1 MANNSYRYNST
12 GVGIHRVTRQP
23 FDDKTVFYNPID
35 LLIYSKAGARYDG
48 QQASLI
54 YNNKQINVIINRDQ
68 PILKFNNIEYYTK
81 HNDEYYVLLYYYNPF
96 FKYSYNN
103 NLDQDMHYNIM
114 KYEDNTIS
122 IDNPNRFNIINL
134 MNIFRGN
141 ELETK
146 IDTQISNNAKILINY
161 NEYYTGQNNFYEE
174 QFNHKFMFVRIGLD
188 ENLNEIKKNIVFTQN
203 VYPFNNYTGS
213 LNGSTQFRKATIT
226 NNENTYTYFN
236 CNIYEES
243 TNTNENFI
251 LFPKNNDSKNLN
263 DNAYG
268 SDGYVT
274 ALYMEA
280 NDYVKS
286 MLGEVI

>member
-35 LLIYSKAGARYDG
+35 LLIYSKAGARYNG

-54 YNNKQINVIINRDQ
+54 YNNKQIDVIINNDQ

-81 HNDEYYVLLYYYNPF
+81 YNDTYYVLLYYYNPF
-96 FKYSYNN
+96 FNDYDNS
-103 NLDQDMHYNIM
+103 NLDMYYNIM
-114 KYEDNTIS
+114 KYKDNTIS

-141 ELETK
+141 ELEDA
-146 IDTQISNNAKILINY
+146 INDVISNNAEILINY
-161 NEYYTGQNNFYEE
+161 NEYHNNQDVNFYEE
-174 QFNHKFMFVRIGLD
+174 SFNHEFMFVRIGLD
-188 ENLNEIKKNIVFTQN
+188 KNLNEIKNNIVFTQE
-203 VYPFNNYTGS
+203 VYPFNNYTES
-213 LNGSTQFRKATIT
+213 LNNSTYFIKVID
-226 NNENTYTYFN
+226 NDYTYFN
-236 CNIYEES
+236 CNIYKES
-243 TNTNENFI
+243 TDTNENFI
-251 LFPKNNDSKNLN
+251 LFPKNNDSKDLN
-263 DNAYG
+263 DNLYG

-280 NDYVKS
+280 DNYVRS

>member
-35 LLIYSKAGARYDG
+35 LLIYSKAGARYNG

-54 YNNKQINVIINRDQ
+54 YNNKQIDVIINNDQ

-81 HNDEYYVLLYYYNPF
+81 YNDKYYVLLYYYNPF
-96 FKYSYNN
+96 FN
-103 NLDQDMHYNIM
+103 DRDTDMHDNIM
-114 KYEDNTIS
+114 KYKDNTIS

-141 ELETK
+141 ELEGA
-146 IDTQISNNAKILINY
+146 INEEISNNAEILINY
-161 NEYYTGQNNFYEE
+161 NEYHNNQDDNFYEKSFDHE
-174 QFNHKFMFVRIGLD
+174 FMFVRIGLD
-188 ENLNEIKKNIVFTQN
+188 KNLNEIKNNIVFTQKE
-203 VYPFNNYTGS
+203 YPFNNYTES
-213 LNGSTQFRKATIT
+213 LNNSTYFIKVIDD
-226 NNENTYTYFN
+226 ENDYTYFN

>member
-35 LLIYSKAGARYDG
+35 LLIYSKAGARYNG

-54 YNNKQINVIINRDQ
+54 YNNKQIDVIINNDQ

-81 HNDEYYVLLYYYNPF
+81 YNDKYYVLLYYYNPF
-96 FKYSYNN
+96 FNDN
-103 NLDQDMHYNIM
+103 RDTDMHDNIM
-114 KYEDNTIS
+114 KYKDNTIS

-141 ELETK
+141 ELEDA
-146 IDTQISNNAKILINY
+146 INNEISNNAEILINY
-161 NEYYTGQNNFYEE
+161 NEYHNNQDDNFYEKSFE
-174 QFNHKFMFVRIGLD
+174 HEFMFVRIGLD
-188 ENLNEIKKNIVFTQN
+188 KNLNEIKNNIVFTQE
-203 VYPFNNYTGS
+203 VYPFNNYTEL
-213 LNGSTQFRKATIT
+213 LNNSTYFIKVIDD
-226 NNENTYTYFN
+226 ENDYTYFN
-236 CNIYEES
+236 CNIYKES
-243 TNTNENFI
+243 TDTNENFI
-251 LFPKNNDSKNLN
+251 LFPKNNSSKDLN
-263 DNAYG
+263 DNLYG

-280 NDYVKS
+280 DNYVRS

>member
-12 GVGIHRVTRQP
+12 GVGIHRVTKQP

-54 YNNKQINVIINRDQ
+54 YNNKQIDVIINRDQ

-81 HNDEYYVLLYYYNPF
+81 YENKYYVLLYYYNPF
-96 FKYSYNN
+96 FNDILDRDMYS
-103 NLDQDMHYNIM
+103 NIM

-134 MNIFRGN
+134 MNIFRGD
-141 ELETK
+141 ELK
-146 IDTQISNNAKILINY
+146 DRIDRVISNNAEILINY
-161 NEYYTGQNNFYEE
+161 NEYNTDQGNFYETPFDHE
-174 QFNHKFMFVRIGLD
+174 FMFVRIGLD
-188 ENLNEIKKNIVFTQN
+188 ENLNEIKNNIVFTQDE
-203 VYPFNNYTGS
+203 YPFINCTES
-213 LNGSTQFRKATIT
+213 LNGSTKFKKATIT
-226 NNENTYTYFN
+226 NNQNTYTYFN

-251 LFPKNNDSKNLN
+251 LFPKSNYSKNLN
-263 DNAYG
+263 DNIYG

-280 NDYVKS
+280 NNYVKS
-286 MLGEVI
+286 MLGEEVI

>member
-12 GVGIHRVTRQP
+12 GVGIHRVTKQP

-54 YNNKQINVIINRDQ
+54 YNNKQIDVIINHDQ

-81 HNDEYYVLLYYYNPF
+81 HDDEYYVLLYYYNPF
-96 FKYSYNN
+96 FNDILDRDMYS
-103 NLDQDMHYNIM
+103 NIM

-134 MNIFRGN
+134 MNIFRGD
-141 ELETK
+141 ELKDK
-146 IDTQISNNAKILINY
+146 IDDVISNNAEILINY
-161 NEYYTGQNNFYEE
+161 NEYNTDQGNFYETPFDHE
-174 QFNHKFMFVRIGLD
+174 FMFVRIGLD
-188 ENLNEIKKNIVFTQN
+188 ENLNEIKNNIVFTQDE
-203 VYPFNNYTGS
+203 YPFINCTES
-213 LNGSTQFRKATIT
+213 LNGSTKFKKATIT
-226 NNENTYTYFN
+226 NNQNTYTYFN

-251 LFPKNNDSKNLN
+251 LFPKSNYSKNLN
-263 DNAYG
+263 DNIYG

>member
-12 GVGIHRVTRQP
+12 GVGIHRVTKQP

-54 YNNKQINVIINRDQ
+54 YNNKQIDVIINHDQ

-81 HNDEYYVLLYYYNPF
+81 YENKYYVLLYYYNPF
-96 FKYSYNN
+96 FNDILDRDMYS
-103 NLDQDMHYNIM
+103 NIM

-134 MNIFRGN
+134 MNIFRGD
-141 ELETK
+141 ELKDT
-146 IDTQISNNAKILINY
+146 IDRVISNNAEILINY
-161 NEYYTGQNNFYEE
+161 NEYNTDQGNFYETPFDHE
-174 QFNHKFMFVRIGLD
+174 FMFVRIGLD
-188 ENLNEIKKNIVFTQN
+188 ENLNEIKNNIVFTQDE
-203 VYPFNNYTGS
+203 YPFINCTES
-213 LNGSTQFRKATIT
+213 LNGSTKFKKATIT
-226 NNENTYTYFN
+226 TNQNTYTYFN

-251 LFPKNNDSKNLN
+251 LFPKSNYSKNLN
-263 DNAYG
+263 DNIYG

-280 NDYVKS
+280 NNYVKS
-286 MLGEVI
+286 MLGEEVI

>member
-12 GVGIHRVTRQP
+12 GVGIHRVTKQP

-54 YNNKQINVIINRDQ
+54 YNNKQIDVIINHDQ

-81 HNDEYYVLLYYYNPF
+81 HDDEYYVLLYYYNPF
-96 FKYSYNN
+96 FNDILDRDMYS
-103 NLDQDMHYNIM
+103 NIM

-134 MNIFRGN
+134 MNIFRGD
-141 ELETK
+141 ELK
-146 IDTQISNNAKILINY
+146 DRIDRVISNNAEILINY
-161 NEYYTGQNNFYEE
+161 NEYNTDQGNFYETPFDHE
-174 QFNHKFMFVRIGLD
+174 FMFVRIGLD
-188 ENLNEIKKNIVFTQN
+188 ENLNEIKNNIVFTQDE
-203 VYPFNNYTGS
+203 YPFINCTES
-213 LNGSTQFRKATIT
+213 LNGSTKFKKATIT
-226 NNENTYTYFN
+226 NNQNTYTYFN

-251 LFPKNNDSKNLN
+251 LFPKSNYSKNLN
-263 DNAYG
+263 DNIYG

-280 NDYVKS
+280 NNYVKS
-286 MLGEVI
+286 MLGEEVI

>member
-35 LLIYSKAGARYDG
+35 LLIYSKAGARYNG

-54 YNNKQINVIINRDQ
+54 YNNKQIDVIINNDQ

-81 HNDEYYVLLYYYNPF
+81 YNDKYYVLLYYYNPF
-96 FKYSYNN
+96 FT
-103 NLDQDMHYNIM
+103 DDRDTDMHDNIM
-114 KYEDNTIS
+114 KYKDNTIS

-141 ELETK
+141 ELEVK
-146 IDTQISNNAKILINY
+146 INEEISNNAEILINY
-161 NEYYTGQNNFYEE
+161 NEYHNNQDVNFYEE
-174 QFNHKFMFVRIGLD
+174 RFNHEFMFVRIGLD
-188 ENLNEIKKNIVFTQN
+188 KNLNEIKNNIVFTQE
-203 VYPFNNYTGS
+203 VYPFNNYTEL
-213 LNGSTQFRKATIT
+213 LNNSTYFIKVIDD
-226 NNENTYTYFN
+226 ENDYTYFN
-236 CNIYEES
+236 CNIYKES
-243 TNTNENFI
+243 TDTNENFI
-251 LFPKNNDSKNLN
+251 LFPKNNDSKDLN
-263 DNAYG
+263 DNLYG

-280 NDYVKS
+280 DNYVRS

>member
-1 MANNSYRYNST
+1 MPNQYRYNST

-23 FDDKTVFYNPID
+23 FDDKMVFYNPID
-35 LLIYSKAGARYDG
+35 LLIYSKAGARYNG

-54 YNNKQINVIINRDQ
+54 YNNKQIDVIINNDQ

-81 HNDEYYVLLYYYNPF
+81 YENKYYVLLYYYNPF
-96 FKYSYNN
+96 FNDYVNGSGN
-103 NLDQDMHYNIM
+103 DSDMYYNIM
-114 KYEDNTIS
+114 NYKDNTIS

-141 ELETK
+141 ELEGN
-146 IDTQISNNAKILINY
+146 INDEISENAEILIDY
-161 NEYYTGQNNFYEE
+161 NEYNNNQNNFYETSFKHE
-174 QFNHKFMFVRIGLD
+174 FMFVRIGLG
-188 ENLNEIKKNIVFTQN
+188 ENLNEIKNDIVVFTQE

-213 LNGSTQFRKATIT
+213 LDGSTQFRKVID
-226 NNENTYTYFN
+226 NENDYTYFN
-236 CNIYEES
+236 CNIYTES

-251 LFPKNNDSKNLN
+251 LFPENNLPFDEENNL
-263 DNAYG
+263 YG

-280 NDYVKS
+280 DNYVKA
-286 MLGEVI
+286 MLGEVV